1 MQAIASSKLE
11 CNSFWP
17 HACTR
22 GRMWVVC
29 HAEVMDYNYDGQ
41 QGKCTRPGAVGGNL
55 VDMLVEQAAAQW
67 DMQHHPGWTIHH
79 DAACSAMPVGQLGS
93 RVQLL

>member
-1 MQAIASSKLE
+1 MDGTIAEKETTHTILLE
-11 CNSFWP
+11 DL
-17 HACTR
+17 
-22 GRMWVVC
+22 VVQQ
-29 HAEVMDYNYDGQ
+29 VMDYNYDGQ

-79 DAACSAMPVGQLGS
+79 DAACSAMPVGCPKHRQPCWH
-93 RVQLL
+93 